1 MYYLNLGISTVKIL
15 ASIIVVVLLLCGGA
29 LWFLAGGSLNE
40 FVKVQ
45 IETVGKQVT
54 EQTVSVKTVDIKLTE
69 GAGSILG
76 LNLANPQ
83 QYSQPNLFSLDEI
96 TLDINLE
103 SLTGQPIIID
113 AIVIKDP
120 KAFVQVTSAGG
131 SNIQDIL
138 KAIEKNIPKTAE
150 SAGKESSGSGQQ
162 EVKIAVHKV
171 VLAGTALSLDLTA
184 LGNKEHQLT
193 LPDINLANIGGVEGL
208 PASQL
213 GSEILKQALSS
224 IWKKAKSA
232 QKKKLVDKA
241 KDKLKDKAKKK
252 LTELFSKG

>member
-1 MYYLNLGISTVKIL
+1 MKIL
-15 ASIIVVVLLLCGGA
+15 ASIIVVILLLCGGA

-40 FVKVQ
+40 FVKAQ

-76 LNLANPQ
+76 LNIANPQ
-83 QYSQPNLFSLDEI
+83 QYSQPNLFTLDEI

-103 SLTGQPIIID
+103 SLTGQPVIID

-120 KAFVQVTSAGG
+120 QAFVQVTSSGG
-131 SNIQDIL
+131 SNIQEIL
-138 KAIEKNIPKTAE
+138 KAIEKNIPKTSGASE
-150 SAGKESSGSGQQ
+150 KQSSDSSQQ

-171 VLAGTALSLDLTA
+171 VLAGTQLSLDLSA
-184 LGNKEHQLT
+184 LGNKEHQVM
-193 LPDINLANIGGVEGL
+193 LPDINLENIGGSEGL

-224 IWKKAKSA
+224 IWKNAKSV

-252 LTELFSKG
+252 LSELFS